1 MDFFQAFILGIIEG
15 VTEFLPISSTG
26 HLILASKLLGIKGEF
41 AKTFEIAI
49 QLGAIF
55 SVAVLY
61 AKLLLNSFETWKRII
76 VAFIPT
82 GIIGLA
88 FYKIVKKYL
97 LGNEMVVVWTLF
109 IGGIIII
116 LFELWES
123 ASWRRK
129 GKKIEDVKD
138 NEDITAISLKQS
150 FLIGI
155 FQSFAIIPGLSR
167 SAATIIGGL
176 LLGID
181 RKTIV
186 KFSFLLAFPTM
197 LAATGLDL
205 LKSAGEFSSN
215 DWGALAVGLITS
227 FIVAIFSIKF
237 LLRFIEKHTFISFGI
252 YRIIIAILFFI
263 FVL

>member
-15 VTEFLPISSTG
+15 ITEFLPISSTG
-26 HLILASKLLGIKGEF
+26 HLILASRLLGIKGEF

-61 AKLLLNSFETWKRII
+61 AKLLLNSFEAWKRIVI
-76 VAFIPT
+76 AFIPT

-109 IGGIIII
+109 IGGILII
-116 LFELWES
+116 LFELWEKK
-123 ASWRRK
+123 R
-129 GKKIEDVKD
+129 GKKAEEAGE
-138 NEDITAISLKQS
+138 EDITAISLKQS

-155 FQSFAIIPGLSR
+155 FQSLAIIPGLSR

-176 LLGID
+176 LLGVN

-205 LKSAGEFSSN
+205 LKSAGEFSPD
-215 DWGALAVGLITS
+215 DWGVLAVGLITS

-237 LLRFIEKHTFISFGI
+237 LLHFIEKHSFISFGI
-252 YRIIIAILFFI
+252 YRMIIAVLFLI

>member
-15 VTEFLPISSTG
+15 ITEFLPISSTG
-26 HLILASKLLGIKGEF
+26 HLILVSKLLGIKGEF

-61 AKLLLNSFETWKRII
+61 AKLLLNSFETWKRIV

-109 IGGIIII
+109 IGGILII
-116 LFELWES
+116 LFELWE
-123 ASWRRK
+123 RRRE
-129 GKKIEDVKD
+129 KKDGIDS
-138 NEDITAISLKQS
+138 EDITAISLKQS

-176 LLGID
+176 MLGVN

-205 LKSAGEFSSN
+205 LKSAGEFDSG
-215 DWGALAVGLITS
+215 DWGVLAVGLVTS
-227 FIVAIFSIKF
+227 FVVAIFSIKF

-252 YRIIIAILFFI
+252 YRVIIAVLFFL